1 MKKITTLVGVTILL
15 VIAVVLFGGVFA
27 WQYFALKQIKNPV
40 MSQKMSVARQK
51 QEIF

>member
-1 MKKITTLVGVTILL
+1 MKKVSTKVGFII
-15 VIAVVLFGGVFA
+15 IAAEIIILFGGVFA